1 MNARFDNSNSAAP
14 VSKALIADDQ
24 PLSVDGLS
32 SLLKGIDAGIEVL
45 EARNFGEALRLA
57 REFPRLKLIFLAV
70 DLPGSTAFGGLE
82 EIVTEQP
89 DAPIIILTSTHDD
102 GRIVEAFGK
111 GAKGYILRSSSR
123 EVLRLAISLVIAG
136 ETYIPS
142 DAIAGI
148 ETSHS
153 LGEAI
158 SRSGHSR
165 NPVEELS
172 PRQLQVLQ
180 HMIEGHPNKVI
191 AHKLALRE
199 TTVKTHVKGVM
210 KKLGVSN
217 RTQAVLNALRF
228 GCRPLNTGT

>member
-1 MNARFDNSNSAAP
+1 MDTLRRQSNGKILE
-14 VSKALIADDQ
+14 SKALIADNE

-32 SLLKGIDAGIEVL
+32 LLLKGIDESIEVL
-45 EARNFGEALRLA
+45 EARDFPEALRLA
-57 REFPRLKLIFLAV
+57 RETPRLKLIFLAV
-70 DLPGSTAFGGLE
+70 DLPGGTDFGGLE
-82 EIVTEQP
+82 EITAEQP
-89 DAPIIILTSTHDD
+89 DAPVIILTSTHDD
-102 GRIVEAFGK
+102 RRIVEAFGK

-123 EVLRLAISLVIAG
+123 EVLRLAISLVLAG
-136 ETYIPS
+136 ETYIPT

-158 SRSGHSR
+158 SRTPDIK
-165 NPVEELS
+165 NPIEELS
-172 PRQLQVLQ
+172 PRQLQVLR

-191 AHKLALRE
+191 ARKLDLQE

-228 GCRPLNTGT
+228 GCRPADPEY